1 MKLSFKREHLN
12 ELIEL
17 INDSNNKVRIELAYQ
32 EEFTYYQ
39 YDFEDWI
46 VRNISILL
54 SEKEQAL
61 FIKNNFS
68 YNQLKY
74 FGKLE
79 EAEELKREVRSLQS
93 QIVNHRK
100 DIAKLQYTNDVIEQK
115 ENRIAELCGPIY
127 KGMFSIMGIMDK
139 EYLLDMLSV
148 FIENKDERYCL
159 GELQYYDQKEVKIIK
174 QESFDSF
181 TEWLNE
187 CLVRKGA
194 GGYYWPRIFD
204 HFRLVEKKIP
214 DNWDDMD
221 EDDQEKWE
229 IQHQWESDKEK
240 GTYSPASY
248 GIHAQPLGS
257 GSFQDL
263 DGNIIVEP
271 GKRYFL
277 NEYWSLEVYIN
288 DNKAVSYKSSYQDC
302 IKYIGDSDG
311 YESLD
316 RDRIKINPMPD
327 EPFELPF

>member
-12 ELIEL
+12 EVIEL

-39 YDFEDWI
+39 YDFEAWI
-46 VRNISILL
+46 VRNLSVLL

-61 FIKNNFS
+61 FIKHNFS
-68 YNQLKY
+68 YNQLKF

-79 EAEELKREVRSLQS
+79 EAEELKQEVRSLQS

-100 DIAKLQYTNDVIEQK
+100 DIAKLQYSNDVIEQK
-115 ENRIAELCGPIY
+115 ENRITELCGPIC
-127 KGMFSIMGIMDK
+127 KGTFTIMGIMDK
-139 EYLLDMLSV
+139 KYFVDMLSV
-148 FIENKDERYCL
+148 FIENKDEQYIF
-159 GELQYYDQKEVKIIK
+159 GELQYYEQKKVKSIK

-194 GGYYWPRIFD
+194 GGYYWPRIFE
-204 HFRLVEKKIP
+204 HFGLVEETIP

-221 EDDQEKWE
+221 EDMQREWYDSHW
-229 IQHQWESDKEK
+229 WESERRKAA
-240 GTYSPASY
+240 YSPVSY
-248 GIHAQPLGS
+248 GILAQPLGS

-263 DGNIIVEP
+263 DGNVIDEP

-288 DNKAVSYKSSYQDC
+288 DHKVVSYKSSNQDC
-302 IKYIGDSDG
+302 IKYIGDSSGFD
-311 YESLD
+311 SLD
-316 RDRIKINPMPD
+316 RARIINPGNEID
-327 EPFELPF
+327 ELPF